1 MKSSL
6 YRTEDTKAL
15 NRFTVLVTQRNEFV
29 VQVYAGNESEAIDL
43 VRDLDSDQIE
53 EYETDA
59 RWDYEVVGE
68 YNG

>member
-1 MKSSL
+1 MKGSL
-6 YRTEDTKAL
+6 YPSQDTNPM

-29 VQVYAGNESEAIDL
+29 VQVYAGNESQAIDL
-43 VRDLDSDQIE
+43 VRELDSDQME

>member
-1 MKSSL
+1 MKASL
-6 YRTEDTKAL
+6 LREDTTPM

-29 VQVYAGNESEAIDL
+29 IEVYARSESEAIGV
-43 VRDLDSDQIE
+43 VRNLDSDEID

>member
-6 YRTEDTKAL
+6 YRSEDTNPM

-29 VQVYAGNESEAIDL
+29 VQVYAGNESQAIDL
-43 VRDLDSDQIE
+43 VRDLDGDEIM

>member
-1 MKSSL
+1 MN
-6 YRTEDTKAL
+6 DTNPM

-29 VQVYAGNESEAIDL
+29 VQVYAGSEIEAIDF
-43 VRDLDSDQIE
+43 VRDMDSDQIE

-59 RWDYEVVGE
+59 SWDYEIVGE

>member
-6 YRTEDTKAL
+6 SRSGDTNPM

-29 VQVYAGNESEAIDL
+29 IQVYAGSESEAIGV
-43 VRDLDSDQIE
+43 VRNLDSDEIM